1 MRAIAEYSDPAE
13 LRQVM
18 ANAKRLGNEG
28 IYWEAF
34 SRLCRISGRDEPDPL
49 VRDFCSTLAAY
60 EELLSLKNGRKTLAN
75 RTRQKLARKG
85 VVKCLE
91 DWAFQ
96 PTSDGLELLVSKN
109 LYHLTEEYLVL
120 KYPERF
126 SPGAVKAA
134 HAKLKA
140 LGYSLS

>member
-60 EELLSLKNGRKTLAN
+60 EELLSLEK
-75 RTRQKLARKG
+75 RTKDTGKSYTPKAGPQRRCKVPR
-85 VVKCLE
+85 
-91 DWAFQ
+91 
-96 PTSDGLELLVSKN
+96 GLGLPADV
-109 LYHLTEEYLVL
+109 
-120 KYPERF
+120 
-126 SPGAVKAA
+126 
-134 HAKLKA
+134 
-140 LGYSLS
+140 